1 MRQEPRTRAPR
12 NRRAPIEMDPEEFRR
27 VGYLAIDRVAD
38 LLARIREVPVTA
50 GESPSEVRAV
60 LPAGPVPERGAGA
73 EELVEEAARLL
84 AEHSLW
90 IGHPRFLGFI
100 TSSAAPIGALA
111 DLLAA
116 GANPNLGGF
125 VLSPIATEIEAQTV
139 RWIAELIGYPVPCG
153 GLLVSGGN
161 MANFIGFL
169 AARRAAASGDVRA
182 HGLVSEPRL
191 AVYVSEETH
200 TWIQKAADLFGLGT
214 DAIRWIEADANRRM
228 NLHSLERRIADDR
241 KAGIRPLLVA
251 GTAGS
256 VGVGAIDPLP
266 AIAEICRRAGIWFHV
281 DGAYG
286 APAAMLPE
294 APEDLKGLALADSV
308 AVDPHK
314 WLYSPLEAGCAI
326 VRDRKLLEETFRYR
340 PPYYHLERRDKEEPI
355 NFHELG
361 MQNSRGFRALK
372 VWLGIRQVGR
382 EGYVRMIRDDIA
394 LARALFDRVSR
405 HEEMEAVSCNLSVTT
420 FRFAPRDGAGDAR
433 REEYFNELNEELLER
448 LQSGG
453 ETFLSNA
460 VIDGK
465 FLLRACVVNFR
476 TSLED
481 IEAVPEIVARVGR
494 QVHAEKRGG
503 GKRSR

>member
-1 MRQEPRTRAPR
+1 MPDDARFPPPR

-27 VGYLAIDRVAD
+27 VGYAAVDRVAE
-38 LLARIREVPVTA
+38 LLSRIRQVPVTT
-50 GESPSEVRAV
+50 GESPSEIRAL
-60 LPAGPVPERGAGA
+60 LPRGPVPERGAGA
-73 EELVEEAARLL
+73 QELVDEAARLL

-100 TSSAAPIGALA
+100 TSSAAPIGALG

-161 MANFIGFL
+161 MANFVGFL
-169 AARRAAASGDVRA
+169 AARRAAATGDIRTK
-182 HGLVSEPRL
+182 GLAAEPRFG
-191 AVYVSEETH
+191 VYVSEETH
-200 TWIQKAADLFGLGT
+200 TWIQKAADLFGFGT
-214 DAIRWIEADANRRM
+214 DAIRWIETDSQRRM
-228 NLHSLERRIADDR
+228 KGDELERRIAADR
-241 KAGIRPLLVA
+241 KAGVRPLVVV

-256 VGVGAIDPLP
+256 VSVGAIDPLP
-266 AIAEICRRAGIWFHV
+266 KIAEICRRHGVWFHV

-294 APEDLKGLALADSV
+294 APEDLKGLSLADSV

-326 VRDRKLLEETFRYR
+326 VRDRQLLEETFRYR
-340 PPYYHLERRDKEEPI
+340 PAYYHLQRRDEEEPI

-382 EGYVRMIRDDIA
+382 QGYIRMIRDDIA

-405 HEEMEAVSCNLSVTT
+405 HAEMEAGSCHLSVAT
-420 FRFAPRDGAGDAR
+420 FRFVPRDLAHDPK
-433 REEYFNELNEELLER
+433 REEYLNELNEEVLEE
-448 LQSGG
+448 LQAGG
-453 ETFLSNA
+453 ETFFSNA
-460 VIDGK
+460 VVDGK
-465 FLLRACVVNFR
+465 FLLRGCVVNFR

-481 IEAVPEIVARVGR
+481 IEALPEIVARVGR
-494 QVHAEKRGG
+494 QVHADKRRAAGRG
-503 GKRSR
+503 